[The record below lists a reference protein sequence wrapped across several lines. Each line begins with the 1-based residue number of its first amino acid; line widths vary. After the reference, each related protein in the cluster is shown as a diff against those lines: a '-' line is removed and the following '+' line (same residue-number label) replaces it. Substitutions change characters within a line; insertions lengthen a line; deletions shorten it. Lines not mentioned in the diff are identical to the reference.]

1 MQVSNKKKASAYFW
15 LTLISIIALFPVI
28 YVFLLSLQTNQ
39 EAASIPPTIFPA
51 SPQVENF
58 STVAGQIPLDK
69 YFYNSLVF
77 SLTTT
82 IAVLFT
88 SLFASYAT
96 TKLKMPG
103 RELIISIFVGGI
115 LIPPAIRAIP
125 LYTLIARM
133 GLVDT
138 WAGLSLPMM
147 ATGFGLFF
155 MHQYMK
161 SVPASVVEA
170 ARIDGCSEPRIVL
183 QIIAPLAMPALVT
196 LFIYNFLFRWNGY
209 LWPLVVTR
217 REWTTLPV
225 GISVFKTSEQLI
237 TWNLV
242 AAAAVVTLIPV
253 IALFVAVGGRI
264 VKGIAM
270 QASK

>member
-1 MQVSNKKKASAYFW
+1 MRVSRAKAARAYIW
-15 LTLISIIALFPVI
+15 LTLLSMVALFPVV
-28 YVFLLSLQTNQ
+28 YVFLLALQTNA
-39 EAASIPPTIFPA
+39 EAAAIPPTVFPA
-51 SPQVENF
+51 DPQFENF
-58 STVAGQIPLDK
+58 STVASRIPLAK
-69 YFYNSLVF
+69 YFSNSLIF
-77 SLTTT
+77 AGTTT
-82 IAVLFT
+82 LAVLVT

-96 TKLKMPG
+96 SKLRMPG
-103 RELIISIFVGGI
+103 RDLIISFFVGGI

-125 LYTLIARM
+125 LYTLITRL
-133 GLVDT
+133 GWVDT
-138 WAGLSLPMM
+138 WAGLSMPMM

-170 ARIDGCSEPRIVL
+170 ARIDGCSETRIVV
-183 QIIAPLAMPALVT
+183 QIVGPLVMPALIT
-196 LFIYNFLFRWNGY
+196 LLVYNFLFRWNGY

-217 REWTTLPV
+217 RAWTTLPV

-242 AAAAVVTLIPV
+242 AAAAVVTLVPV
-253 IALFVAVGGRI
+253 IALFAAVGGRI

>member
-1 MQVSNKKKASAYFW
+1 MKVGTWKRSRAYVY
-15 LTLISIIALFPVI
+15 LSIFSLIALFPVI
-28 YVFLLSLQTNQ
+28 YVFLLSLQTNA
-39 EAASIPPTIFPA
+39 EAAAIPPTIVPA
-51 SPQVENF
+51 SPQFRNF
-58 STVAGQIPLDK
+58 GEVATRIPLGK
-69 YFYNSLVF
+69 YFYNSLMF
-77 SLTTT
+77 AGTTT
-82 IAVLFT
+82 IAVLLT
-88 SLFASYAT
+88 SLFAAYAT
-96 TKLKMPG
+96 TKLQMPG
-103 RELIISIFVGGI
+103 RRFIVSFFVGAI

-125 LYTLIARM
+125 LYTLIARL

-138 WAGLSLPMM
+138 WAGLSMPMM

-170 ARIDGCSEPRIVL
+170 ARIDGCSETRIVI
-183 QIIAPLAMPALVT
+183 QIIAPLAMPALIT
-196 LFIYNFLFRWNGY
+196 LLVYNFLFRWNGY

-242 AAAAVVTLIPV
+242 AAAAVVTLVPV
-253 IALFVAVGGRI
+253 IVLFVAVGGRI

>member
-1 MQVSNKKKASAYFW
+1 MRTSTSKKVRAYGW
-15 LTLISIIALFPVI
+15 LTVFALISLFPVI
-28 YVFLLSLQTNQ
+28 YVFLLALQTNA
-39 EAASIPPTIFPA
+39 EAASLPPTIVPA
-51 SPQVENF
+51 TPQFSNF
-58 STVAGQIPLDK
+58 GVVAERIPLGR
-69 YFYNSLVF
+69 YFLNSLVF
-77 SLTTT
+77 AASTTV
-82 IAVLFT
+82 AVLLT
-88 SLFASYAT
+88 SLFAAYAT
-96 TKLKMPG
+96 TKLRMPG
-103 RELIISIFVGGI
+103 REFIISIFVGGI

-125 LYTLIARM
+125 LYTMIARM

-155 MHQYMK
+155 MHQYLK

-170 ARIDGCSEPRIVL
+170 ARIDGCGETRIVL
-183 QIIAPLAMPALVT
+183 RIIAPISAPALVT
-196 LFIYNFLFRWNGY
+196 LLVYNFLFRWNGY

-217 REWTTLPV
+217 RAWTTLPV

-253 IALFVAVGGRI
+253 IVLFATVGGRI

>member
-1 MQVSNKKKASAYFW
+1 MNDTITRRVRSYAG
-15 LTLISIIALFPVI
+15 LTLFSLFAIFPVV
-28 YVFLLSLQTNQ
+28 YVFLLALQTNS
-39 EAASIPPTIFPA
+39 EAAAIPPTIIPA
-51 SPQVENF
+51 TPQFSNF
-58 STVAGQIPLDK
+58 GVVASRIPLGQ
-69 YFYNSLVF
+69 YFANSMIFAV
-77 SLTTT
+77 STTA
-82 IAVLFT
+82 AVLLT
-88 SLFASYAT
+88 SLFAAYAT

-103 RELIISIFVGGI
+103 RQLIISFFVGGI
-115 LIPPAIRAIP
+115 LIPPAIRSIP

-133 GLVDT
+133 QLVDT

-155 MHQYMK
+155 MHQYLK

-170 ARIDGCSEPRIVL
+170 ARIDGSSEIRIVL
-183 QIIAPLAMPALVT
+183 QIIAPVAAPALVT
-196 LFIYNFLFRWNGY
+196 LLVYNFLFRWNGY

-217 REWTTLPV
+217 RAWVTLPV

-253 IALFVAVGGRI
+253 IALFAALGGRI

>member
-1 MQVSNKKKASAYFW
+1 MQVSNTKKFTAYFW
-15 LTLISIIALFPVI
+15 LTLFSLIALFPVI

-39 EAASIPPTIFPA
+39 EAASIPPTVIPA
-51 SPQVENF
+51 TPQLENF
-58 STVAGQIPLDK
+58 ATVAGRIPLGK
-69 YFYNSLVF
+69 YFYNSLMF

-96 TKLKMPG
+96 TKLRMPG
-103 RELIISIFVGGI
+103 RQFIISLFVGGI

-133 GLVDT
+133 GIVDT

-170 ARIDGCSEPRIVL
+170 ARIDGCSETRIVL

>member
-1 MQVSNKKKASAYFW
+1 MKVPRRKKVGAYFW
-15 LTLISIIALFPVI
+15 LIVFSLFSVFPVI
-28 YVFLLSLQTNQ
+28 YVFLLALQSNA
-39 EAASIPPTIFPA
+39 EAAAIPPTIVPEVLRF
-51 SPQVENF
+51 ENF
-58 STVAGQIPLDK
+58 QTVAERIPIGR
-69 YFYNSLVF
+69 YFYNSLMF
-77 SLTTT
+77 ALTTT
-82 IAVLFT
+82 IAVLLT
-88 SLFASYAT
+88 SLFAAYAT
-96 TKLKMPG
+96 TKLRLPG
-103 RELIISIFVGGI
+103 RQLIISLFVGGV

-125 LYTLIARM
+125 LYTMIARM
-133 GLVDT
+133 DLVDT

-155 MHQYMK
+155 MHQFLK
-161 SVPASVVEA
+161 SVPDSVVEA
-170 ARIDGCSEPRIVL
+170 ARIDGCSEARIVL
-183 QIIAPLAMPALVT
+183 QIVGPLALPSLVT

-217 REWTTLPV
+217 RDWTTLPV

-237 TWNLV
+237 TWNLI

-253 IALFVAVGGRI
+253 LALFVSVGGRI

>member
-1 MQVSNKKKASAYFW
+1 MRTNPMRRARAYLWLSA
-15 LTLISIIALFPVI
+15 ISMIALFPVV
-28 YVFLLSLQTNQ
+28 YVFLLALQTNA
-39 EAASIPPTIFPA
+39 EAASIPPTIVPA
-51 SPQVENF
+51 APQFSNF
-58 STVAGQIPLDK
+58 AVVAERIPLGR
-69 YFYNSLVF
+69 YFANSLIFAV
-77 SLTTT
+77 TTT
-82 IAVLFT
+82 IAVLGT
-88 SLFASYAT
+88 SLFAAYAT

-103 RELIISIFVGGI
+103 RELIVSFFVGGI

-133 GLVDT
+133 NLVDT

-155 MHQYMK
+155 MHQYLK

-170 ARIDGCSEPRIVL
+170 ARIDGCSETRIVL
-183 QIIAPLAMPALVT
+183 QIIAPIAMPALVT
-196 LFIYNFLFRWNGY
+196 LLVYNFLFRWNGY

-217 REWTTLPV
+217 REWITLPV

-237 TWNLV
+237 TWNLI

-253 IALFVAVGGRI
+253 IALFAAVGGRI

>member
-1 MQVSNKKKASAYFW
+1 
-15 LTLISIIALFPVI
+15 
-28 YVFLLSLQTNQ
+28 
-39 EAASIPPTIFPA
+39 
-51 SPQVENF
+51 
-58 STVAGQIPLDK
+58 
-69 YFYNSLVF
+69 
-77 SLTTT
+77 
-82 IAVLFT
+82 
-88 SLFASYAT
+88 
-96 TKLKMPG
+96 
-103 RELIISIFVGGI
+103 
-115 LIPPAIRAIP
+115 
-125 LYTLIARM
+125 
-133 GLVDT
+133 
-138 WAGLSLPMM
+138 MM

-170 ARIDGCSEPRIVL
+170 ARIDGCSETRIVM

-253 IALFVAVGGRI
+253 IALFVSVGGRI